1 MVDKRKSAAA
11 IKYDANIDNA
21 PRLIAKGKGAVA
33 ERILE
38 LADELKI
45 PVHRDPDL
53 IEVLGKLNLNEEV
66 PPEVYAVIARI
77 LSFVYKLNNKATGKK

>member
-1 MVDKRKSAAA
+1 MINKRKSAAA
-11 IKYDANIDNA
+11 IKYDQNADNA
-21 PRLIAKGKGAVA
+21 PRLIAKGQGRVA

-53 IEVLGKLNLNEEV
+53 MEVLGKLNLYEEI
-66 PPEVYAVIARI
+66 PPELYAVVARI
-77 LSFVYKLNNKATGKK
+77 LSFVYKLNNKSVR